1 MNKACK
7 VMLLAVLL
15 SCAGMTVWAEPAP
28 TKLVEVFP
36 KPGVDFAAFKSMG
49 TNPAVNI
56 KPSSS
61 WDIDQDDPFFKLRIQ
76 SILERLMQQQG
87 FILVET
93 ADADLKLKLTVK
105 QWGRLRSSGD
115 LNLMEYVT
123 VEARVYAVASGE
135 LVLRA
140 TGKYNRIDPLDNTP
154 DKMNEGFAS
163 LMNEMLAP
171 LRPKAAEKTKPEGQ
185 MKEAVTESPLG
196 NI

>member
-1 MNKACK
+1 M
-7 VMLLAVLL
+7 
-15 SCAGMTVWAEPAP
+15 
-28 TKLVEVFP
+28 
-36 KPGVDFAAFKSMG
+36 
-49 TNPAVNI
+49 
-56 KPSSS
+56 
-61 WDIDQDDPFFKLRIQ
+61 
-76 SILERLMQQQG
+76 
-87 FILVET
+87 
-93 ADADLKLKLTVK
+93 KLKLTVK